1 LCAELL
7 QIAIPRRA
15 FSQQL
20 IFSGKMPRME
30 LQYPLS
36 DLSLAR
42 RLERAE
48 AEANADFVEA
58 RAKLFPDSGAMW
70 IEVAGAY
77 AMFDGVHSPCTQ
89 TFGLGMF
96 DEVGAAELEQL
107 ETFFQSRGA
116 PVHHEISPMADFA
129 LFTLLSERGYRPIEL
144 TSNLYRPLHR
154 DVSLNIAHNEQVRVR
169 MIGPDEQDLWAQTAA
184 AGWREHE
191 EFGDVMLEFS
201 RLSAAREGALLFLA
215 ELQGQAIATGG
226 MFIHEGVALLVGA
239 STIPSAR
246 QQGAQLAI
254 LESRLHYAA
263 EQGCDLA
270 MMGAPPGSTSQRNA
284 ERQGF
289 RIAYTRIKWGLNTEQ
304 A

>member
-1 LCAELL
+1 
-7 QIAIPRRA
+7 
-15 FSQQL
+15 
-20 IFSGKMPRME
+20 ME

-58 RAKLFPDSGAMW
+58 RAKLFPDSGATW

-96 DEVGAAELEQL
+96 DEVGAPELEQI
-107 ETFFQSRGA
+107 ETFFQSRHA

-129 LFTLLSERGYRPIEL
+129 LFTLLSQRGYHPIEF
-144 TSNLYRPLHR
+144 TSLLHRPLYRDISLH
-154 DVSLNIAHNEQVRVR
+154 IAHNEQLHVRQITR
-169 MIGPDEQDLWAQTAA
+169 DEAELWAQTAA
-184 AGWREHE
+184 AGWSEHV

-215 ELQGQAIATGG
+215 ELNGQAIATGG
-226 MFIHEGVALLVGA
+226 MFIHEGVALLAGA

-246 QQGAQLAI
+246 NQGAQLAI
-254 LESRLHYAA
+254 LESRLRYAA
-263 EQGCDLA
+263 EEGCDIA
-270 MMGAPPGSTSQRNA
+270 MMGAAPGSTSQRNA

-289 RIAYTRIKWGLNTEQ
+289 RIAYTRIKWGLGQ
-304 A
+304 P

>member
-1 LCAELL
+1 
-7 QIAIPRRA
+7 
-15 FSQQL
+15 
-20 IFSGKMPRME
+20 ME

-36 DLSLAR
+36 DLSLAC

-58 RAKLFPDSGAMW
+58 RAKLFPASGATW

-77 AMFDGVHSPCTQ
+77 AMFDGVRSPITQ

-96 DEVGAAELEQL
+96 DEVGAPELEQI

-116 PVHHEISPMADFA
+116 HVHHEISPMADFA
-129 LFTLLSERGYRPIEL
+129 LFTLLSERGYRPIEF
-144 TSNLYRPLHR
+144 TSVLYRPLRR
-154 DVSLNIAHNEQVRVR
+154 DAKLDIAHNEQLHVRL
-169 MIGPDEQDLWAQTAA
+169 IDEREQELWVQTAA
-184 AGWREHE
+184 AGWSSENLD
-191 EFGDVMLEFS
+191 FAAQMLEFMQ
-201 RLSAAREGALLFLA
+201 LAAARDGALNFLA
-215 ELQGQAIATGG
+215 ELDGQAIAAGG
-226 MFIHEGVALLVGA
+226 LFIHDGVALLAGA
-239 STIPSAR
+239 STTPNAR
-246 QQGAQLAI
+246 KQGAQLAI
-254 LESRLHYAA
+254 LESRLRYAA

-270 MMGAPPGSTSQRNA
+270 MMGAQPGSTSQRNA